1 MNGGGKK
8 NEEREKKP
16 RKTRERKIAKKKRRF
31 SIDTRYT
38 YTLVTHDTHRK
49 QTEETPTLA
58 YILTR
63 KKKKKK
69 KNELTYKTRLH
80 ESTCNSKIIVLR
92 TFCDNY

>member
-1 MNGGGKK
+1 MIPS
-8 NEEREKKP
+8 R
-16 RKTRERKIAKKKRRF
+16 
-31 SIDTRYT
+31 
-38 YTLVTHDTHRK
+38 THRK

-80 ESTCNSKIIVLR
+80 ESTCNSKIIVYELSVIII
-92 TFCDNY
+92 NNH